1 MNKRFL
7 PALIFIGCCSLY
19 CAIPP
24 TLAEDNNDPGSESE
38 IADSAAASK
47 KLRFSNA
54 FALAEDDVVAFVG
67 SSAMVKQV
75 ESGALESLL
84 THAAGNRSV
93 AFRDLSWQADTV
105 YQRQRP
111 RNFGSQVAMLD
122 QVGATVIVSA
132 FGQMEALD
140 GIDRL
145 PEFIRA
151 YSKMLDDDVRPCTD
165 KIVLITPFPFTRM
178 NDKPHYPDMTRH
190 NDAVAAY
197 AAAIRELAKRR
208 GWLAVDLSR
217 FDASGLSV
225 DGFQLNP
232 EGHAQWATA
241 VARQLLGERATVLPE
256 SWKTVH
262 EQIQTKNILWRRY
275 WRPTNW
281 AFVYGNRQHVQ
292 SSQDHR
298 PDKPRWFPEELNA
311 IVPLIEEAETQI
323 FDLQTKAT
331 Q

>member
-7 PALIFIGCCSLY
+7 PALIFIGCCCLY
-19 CAIPP
+19 YGIPP
-24 TLAEDNNDPGSESE
+24 TLAEDNNDPGSESKK
-38 IADSAAASK
+38 ADSATVSK
-47 KLRFSNA
+47 ILRFSNA
-54 FALAEDDVVAFVG
+54 FALADDDVVAFVG
-67 SSAMVKQV
+67 GTTMVKQV
-75 ESGALESLL
+75 ESGALESFL
-84 THAAGNRSV
+84 TYAAGNRSV

-111 RNFGSQVAMLD
+111 RSFGSQIAMLD
-122 QVGATVIVSA
+122 RVGATVMVSA

-151 YSKMLDDDVRPCTD
+151 YRKMLDDDVRPRTE
-165 KIVLITPFPFTRM
+165 KIVLVTPFPFTRM
-178 NDKPHYPDMTRH
+178 EDKSHYPDMTRY

-197 AAAIRELAKRR
+197 AVAIRKLAKSR
-208 GWLAVDLSR
+208 GWIAVDLSR
-217 FDASGLSV
+217 FDASGLTV
-225 DGFQLNP
+225 DGFHLNP
-232 EGHAQWATA
+232 EGHVQWATA

-256 SWKTVH
+256 SWSAVH
-262 EQIQTKNILWRRY
+262 EQIQTKNTLWRRY

-281 AFVYGNRQHVQ
+281 AFVYGNRQHVP

-298 PDKPRWFPEELNA
+298 PDQPRWFPKELKA

-323 FDLQTKAT
+323 FDLQTKAK